1 MTVMQGGAIHG
12 DEFRDVASR
21 PVGADS
27 VQGIMTRRPVGAVPE
42 SMMNSG
48 AALATRPP
56 CLDRVSRLVVVSET
70 SDLPPW
76 IRGWWRGAGRD
87 LQVHCVPAT
96 VPSHRL
102 APVHLLSEIAEL
114 LADPVLVIQ
123 PGSDGTGLPEVIA
136 ALHDLPDDAPVLA
149 AVADIA
155 QHLGS
160 PVVLIHGLPVSFAER
175 SVGLRPAMQH
185 GRRLLDAAARRIV
198 ADAPDVRVVTRLV
211 RAHPHELVGE
221 DLDTG
226 LLVVGGPR
234 RGGADDLGLVARSA
248 LHHATCPVLVV
259 PR

>member
-1 MTVMQGGAIHG
+1 
-12 DEFRDVASR
+12 
-21 PVGADS
+21 
-27 VQGIMTRRPVGAVPE
+27 MTRRPVGAVPE

-87 LQVHCVPAT
+87 LQLHCVPAT
-96 VPSHRL
+96 VPGHRL

-211 RAHPHELVGE
+211 RAHPHEPAGLTPQPDKACRGRPRLSSRLTQGPAVRVA
-221 DLDTG
+221 DRHHSLRLDMLT
-226 LLVVGGPR
+226 
-234 RGGADDLGLVARSA
+234 
-248 LHHATCPVLVV
+248 
-259 PR
+259 